1 MKKQSWWV
9 GIRIPGHS
17 RWRMVAAN
25 EFTDQWWPRFH
36 SLMVSSLAKK
46 SATMNSLVLVKF
58 SFWTNSAP
66 MNSLDLVEF
75 SFWTNSAPM
84 NSLILVKFSFWTN
97 SAPRNSL
104 VLVKFSFWTNSA
116 PMNSLVLVKFSFWN
130 TYWTS
135 HLKKDQLHKDEWNVF

>member
-66 MNSLDLVEF
+66 MNSL
-75 SFWTNSAPM
+75 
-84 NSLILVKFSFWTN
+84 
-97 SAPRNSL
+97 
-104 VLVKFSFWTNSA
+104 
-116 PMNSLVLVKFSFWN
+116 VLVKFSFWN
-130 TYWTS
+130 TYWTVAS
-135 HLKKDQLHKDEWNVF
+135 KEDQLHKDEWNVF

>member
-97 SAPRNSL
+97 SAP
-104 VLVKFSFWTNSA
+104 
-116 PMNSLVLVKFSFWN
+116 MNSLVLVKFSFWN
-130 TYWTS
+130 TYWTVAS
-135 HLKKDQLHKDEWNVF
+135 KERSTAQRWMKRILVWLVIT